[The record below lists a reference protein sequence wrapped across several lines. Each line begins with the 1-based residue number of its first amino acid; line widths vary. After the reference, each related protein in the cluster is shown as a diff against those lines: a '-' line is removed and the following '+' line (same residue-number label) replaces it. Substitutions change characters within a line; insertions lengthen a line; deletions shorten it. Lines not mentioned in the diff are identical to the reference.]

1 MAIEIAGRQRMLTQ
15 KMAKDACEIW
25 TGYHADLGREDLIE
39 TMVIF
44 ENSLIGLRDGLP
56 SVGLQKAPNDIIR
69 ADLDD
74 LLGRWG
80 VLKPNLQTL
89 VDGGEL
95 NEEQKYEV
103 FHDLEVELAALDHLL
118 EDYKEYAERAH

>member
-1 MAIEIAGRQRMLTQ
+1 MLTQ

-25 TGYHADLGREDLIE
+25 TDYHAEEGRADLRE

-44 ENSLIGLRDGLP
+44 ENSLKALRFGYADAGI
-56 SVGLQKAPNDIIR
+56 SEAPNDAIR
-69 ADLDD
+69 TDLDI
-74 LLGRWG
+74 LLERWG
-80 VLKPNLQTL
+80 VLKVNLQTL
-89 VDGGEL
+89 VDGGDL

-103 FHDLEVELAALDHLL
+103 FHDLEVELVDLDHLI